1 MKDVEKRD
9 AVLTSDK
16 QIERLVKP
24 GSKYLNLNPYEVSRN
39 SNENKD
45 IVVETN
51 QTEVIV
57 SLCLVS
63 NCKLSLD
70 LTEMI
75 GVFFKI
81 DHRISP
87 CFSLTSWGICH
98 IFLF

>member
-24 GSKYLNLNPYEVSRN
+24 GSKYLNLNPYEVSSNRN
-39 SNENKD
+39 ESMD

-51 QTEVIV
+51 QAEGIEKICMV

-63 NCKLSLD
+63 N
-70 LTEMI
+70 
-75 GVFFKI
+75 F
-81 DHRISP
+81 
-87 CFSLTSWGICH
+87 
-98 IFLF
+98 

>member
-24 GSKYLNLNPYEVSRN
+24 GSKYLNLNPYEVSSN
-39 SNENKD
+39 SNKSVN

-51 QTEVIV
+51 QIEGIEKFCIA

-63 NCKLSLD
+63 NSKLSLD
-70 LTEMI
+70 LTELI
-75 GVFFKI
+75 GVF
-81 DHRISP
+81 
-87 CFSLTSWGICH
+87 L
-98 IFLF
+98 

>member
-24 GSKYLNLNPYEVSRN
+24 GSKYLNLNPYEVSSN
-39 SNENKD
+39 SNKSVN

-51 QTEVIV
+51 QIEGIEKFCIV

-63 NCKLSLD
+63 NSKLSLD
-70 LTEMI
+70 LTELI
-75 GVFFKI
+75 GVF
-81 DHRISP
+81 
-87 CFSLTSWGICH
+87 L
-98 IFLF
+98 